1 VAVLGSWCFRHRRLV
16 LVFWLAALIIVGG
29 VSAAAKTDFSTK
41 FSLPNT
47 QSTTA
52 LNLLVKEFPAVSGD
66 ADQIVLQ
73 ARTGSVTSPAVEA
86 SAKAMLAKVATLPH
100 VSSVTSPYGSAGAAQ
115 VSKDGTIAF
124 ATVHFDQQADV
135 LPKASVQKV
144 IDVAES
150 ARSSSLGV
158 RLGGQAIEQDEQ
170 QSSSSS
176 TVLGIIFAI
185 IVLGIVF
192 GAFFA
197 TFLPLITALMAII
210 IGYSI
215 TGLLSHTFSVASFS
229 TELGILI
236 GLGVGV
242 DYALFIVTRHRTGIR
257 GGRSIEDAATHAVN
271 TAGRAV
277 FFAGITVCIALLGQF
292 ALGVSFL
299 YGVAV
304 SAAIT
309 VALTMLSAL
318 TLLPALLGFWGMKV
332 FSRKQRRLMEASGPQ
347 PELVVGFWRRW
358 AEGLQRR
365 PILPAIVALG
375 VVVVIALPIF
385 TLRLGLDDAGSDPSS
400 TTSRQAYDLLA
411 KGFGPGFNGPFQLV
425 GELPT
430 RSDLTA
436 FTAVV
441 KKVATESGVVST
453 TPAVLSPSG
462 RVAIADVYPSTSPQ
476 AAQTTVLLHKLRNHV
491 IPAASA
497 GTGVTVLVGGV
508 TATQA
513 DFAHVLSSKLPLFIG
528 VVVILAFLLLM
539 TVFRSLLIP
548 VVASVMN
555 LLSVGAALGIMNVFF
570 EWGWGDSLLGNSGKS
585 PVEVFIP
592 VLLFS
597 ILFGLSMDY
606 EVFLVSRIHEEW
618 LTTGD
623 NSASVT
629 MGQAETGRVI
639 TAAATIMIL
648 VFASFLLGGNII
660 IEQFGVGLA
669 GAIIIDAFI
678 VRTVLVPSLMHLIG
692 RANWWLPGWLDRI
705 LPQLNVEAADSVA
718 PPASDKVAV

>member
-1 VAVLGSWCFRHRRLV
+1 VAVLGRWCFQHRRLV
-16 LVFWLAALIIVGG
+16 LVFWLAALIVVGG
-29 VSAAAKTDFSTK
+29 VSAAAKTDFSSK
-41 FSLPNT
+41 FQLSNT
-47 QSTTA
+47 QSSTA
-52 LNLLVKEFPAVSGD
+52 LSLLQKDFPAVSGD

-73 ARTGSVTSPAVEA
+73 AKTGTIRAAAVKTPI
-86 SAKAMLAKVATLPH
+86 AKMLAEVATLPH
-100 VSSVTSPYGSAGAAQ
+100 VSSVTSPYTATGATQ
-115 VSKDGTIAF
+115 VSKDGTIGF
-124 ATVHFDQQADV
+124 ATVHFNDQATS
-135 LPKASVQKV
+135 LPKAAIDKV
-144 IDVAES
+144 ISVAEN
-150 ARSSSLGV
+150 ARSSNV
-158 RLGGQAIEQDEQ
+158 QVELGGQAIEQAQQ
-170 QSSSSS
+170 QSSSDS
-176 TVLGIIFAI
+176 TGLGILFAI

-197 TFLPLITALMAII
+197 TFLPLITALVAIA

-215 TGLLSHTFSVASFS
+215 TGLLSHTFAVASFS
-229 TELGILI
+229 TILGVLI

-242 DYALFIVTRHRTGIR
+242 DYALFIVTRHRTGLK
-257 GGRSIEDAATHAVN
+257 GGRTVEDAAVNAIN

-347 PELVVGFWRRW
+347 PEVVIGFWRRW

-365 PILPAIVALG
+365 PILPAILALG

-411 KGFGPGFNGPFQLV
+411 KGFGPGFNGPFELV
-425 GELPT
+425 GELPAK
-430 RSDLTA
+430 SDLTA

-441 KKVATESGVVST
+441 KKVSTEPGVVRV

-462 RVAIADVYPSTSPQ
+462 QVAIADVYPSTSPQ

-491 IPAASA
+491 IPAATA
-497 GTGVTVLVGGV
+497 GTGVTVLVGGA
-508 TATQA
+508 TAIQA

-528 VVVILAFLLLM
+528 VVVVLAFLLLM

-548 VVASVMN
+548 IVASIMN
-555 LLSVGAALGIMNVFF
+555 LLSVGAALGIMNTFF

-618 LTTGD
+618 LHTKD
-623 NSASVT
+623 NAAAVVL
-629 MGQAETGRVI
+629 GQAETGRVI

-678 VRTVLVPSLMHLIG
+678 VRTILVPSLMHLIG
-692 RANWWLPGWLDRI
+692 KSNWWLPGWLDRI
-705 LPQLNVEAADSVA
+705 LPQLNVEAADAIA
-718 PPASDKVAV
+718 PVKGDKVSI